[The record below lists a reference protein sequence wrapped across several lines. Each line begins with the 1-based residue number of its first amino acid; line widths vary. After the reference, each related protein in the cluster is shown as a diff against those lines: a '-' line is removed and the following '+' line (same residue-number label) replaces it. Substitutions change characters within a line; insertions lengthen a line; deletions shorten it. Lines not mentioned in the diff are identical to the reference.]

1 MTYGVLKFD
10 TEQIATIS
18 TATNSHKEQW
28 DSIWNG
34 VRSKLSATAAEALSN
49 TVGGSLDQR
58 NAEYHAKTQQ
68 HLDNMASQSS
78 AVQRVGTTASDY
90 NDQMTRTIAG

>member
-1 MTYGVLKFD
+1 MSYGVLKFD
-10 TEQIATIS
+10 TEQIAAIS
-18 TATNSHKEQW
+18 SVTTAHREQW

-34 VRSKLSATAAEALSN
+34 VRSKLSATAAEALSS

-58 NAEYHAKTQQ
+58 SAEYHAKTQQ
-68 HLDNMASQSS
+68 HVDNMASQSS